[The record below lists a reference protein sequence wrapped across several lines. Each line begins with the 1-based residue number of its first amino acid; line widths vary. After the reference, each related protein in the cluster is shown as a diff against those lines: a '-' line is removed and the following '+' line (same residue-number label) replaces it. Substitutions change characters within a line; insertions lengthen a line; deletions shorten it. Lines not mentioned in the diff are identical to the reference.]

1 VKSEDLAEALENG
14 TIWGAG
20 LDVITGE
27 PGLVGPSVGESEE
40 LYVACFTLR
49 HFGLSRNGF

>member
-1 VKSEDLAEALENG
+1 MKSEDLAEALENG

>member
-1 VKSEDLAEALENG
+1 MKSEDLAEALENG

-27 PGLVGPSVGESEE
+27 PGLVGESEE